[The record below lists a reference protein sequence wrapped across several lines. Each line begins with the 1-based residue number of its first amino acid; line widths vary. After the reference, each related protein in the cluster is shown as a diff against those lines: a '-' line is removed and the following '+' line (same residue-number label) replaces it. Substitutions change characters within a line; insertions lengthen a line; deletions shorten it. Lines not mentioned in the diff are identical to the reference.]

1 MRKLFSPNCLK
12 FIRKR
17 LCILDRGLK
26 IGLEAA
32 LVADASIISRSLE
45 SLNAGDKVVSILFKR
60 RTVALKVTDVN
71 VTEKVT
77 GLCDPIE

>member
-1 MRKLFSPNCLK
+1 MRKLFSPNCSEC
-12 FIRKR
+12 IRQG
-17 LCILDRGLK
+17 LCVCNRGLK
-26 IGLEAA
+26 IRLETA

-45 SLNAGDKVVSILFKR
+45 SLNAGDKIIRILLKR
-60 RTVALKVTDVN
+60 RAISLEVTNVN